1 MNILTL
7 AAACFAGGYGLFTV
21 FRSRTPLFYKIVVY
35 GFGSYFLGVLYSS
48 LYSEL
53 MPDATGFHAGYLGYG
68 GTFFFLFSSYFG
80 ALDRL
85 ADGGEPQ
92 YRKYR
97 LLSLFPSA
105 FILAAGIWNYIAGK
119 ELLPQLLLIPVA
131 GTAYFACKHLCMPDV
146 ENGIIRV
153 MRSYNIIILILCLI
167 QPYAMAAM
175 VSIQPHPAVVII
187 QAVLVILALPLAR
200 KGVQR
205 WYI

>member
-1 MNILTL
+1 
-7 AAACFAGGYGLFTV
+7 
-21 FRSRTPLFYKIVVY
+21 
-35 GFGSYFLGVLYSS
+35 
-48 LYSEL
+48 
-53 MPDATGFHAGYLGYG
+53 
-68 GTFFFLFSSYFG
+68 
-80 ALDRL
+80 
-85 ADGGEPQ
+85 
-92 YRKYR
+92 
-97 LLSLFPSA
+97 
-105 FILAAGIWNYIAGK
+105 
-119 ELLPQLLLIPVA
+119 
-131 GTAYFACKHLCMPDV
+131 MPDV